1 MRALAFITGANPK
14 RGGLG
19 SVGVPGICKALA
31 DRGHHVELHVAG
43 RIIPGAEPF
52 VRRGADREGDTV
64 ASPET
69 FQVFAHPAYGDWSF
83 APGLLR
89 EPYRRAREADVI
101 MLYSLY
107 SFPLLAG
114 YLLAR
119 LNDKPYAIWPNGV
132 LAPFQ
137 RSVSRRKKM
146 VYDRIIARR
155 ILDEAAVIVYTAIGE
170 REEARPLKLAAPSVV
185 IPHGF
190 DSGPYGRLPAR
201 DEFRDRYLNGH
212 TGPLVL
218 YLGRL
223 HAKKGLDLL
232 AASVARV
239 ADRMPD
245 VRLAIVGSG
254 DPPEFAGRVRG
265 WLRDC
270 QIEDR
275 TVMTGVLIG
284 SEKLAA
290 LAAADLFVQP
300 SQAENFGYTVFEAM
314 ASRVPVVISDTLSYA
329 AEVERCASGLVV
341 QRDPERF
348 AAAILELLGDRER
361 GQRMAEN
368 AVQLVRSYSW
378 QRNGE
383 GVERTMQCV
392 LRGIPLP
399 ADLTLCE

>member
-1 MRALAFITGANPK
+1 MRALVFIAGANPR

-31 DRGHHVELHVAG
+31 DRGHHVELHIAG
-43 RIIPGAEPF
+43 PIIPGAEPF
-52 VRRGADREGDTV
+52 VWRGADREGDTA

-69 FQVFAHPAYGDWSF
+69 FQVFAHTAHGGWSF

-89 EPYRRAREADVI
+89 EPYRRAREADII
-101 MLYSLY
+101 MIHSLY
-107 SFPLLAG
+107 SFPVLAG
-114 YLLAR
+114 YILAR
-119 LNDKPYAIWPNGV
+119 LNNKPYAIWPNGV

-155 ILDEAAVIVYTAIGE
+155 ILDEAAVIVYSAVGE

-190 DSGPYGRLPAR
+190 DSSPYDQLPPR
-201 DEFRDRYLNGH
+201 SQFRAKYLSGH

-223 HAKKGLDLL
+223 HVKKGLDLL

-254 DPPEFAGRVRG
+254 DPPDFAGRVRG
-265 WLRDC
+265 WLRDYEM
-270 QIEDR
+270 EDR
-275 TVMTGVLIG
+275 TVMTGLLTG

-290 LAAADLFVQP
+290 LAAADLFVLP
-300 SQAENFGYTVFEAM
+300 SQAENFGYAVFEAM

-329 AEVERCASGLVV
+329 TEVERCDSGLVV

-368 AVQLVRSYSW
+368 AVHLVRSYSW

-383 GVERTMQCV
+383 GVERTVQCV

-399 ADLTLCE
+399 ADLTLCG